1 MSKLEKRG
9 VEGDE
14 RKKRQKKKMVVQGD
28 EDE

>member
-14 RKKRQKKKMVVQGD
+14 RKRRKKKTVVQSD